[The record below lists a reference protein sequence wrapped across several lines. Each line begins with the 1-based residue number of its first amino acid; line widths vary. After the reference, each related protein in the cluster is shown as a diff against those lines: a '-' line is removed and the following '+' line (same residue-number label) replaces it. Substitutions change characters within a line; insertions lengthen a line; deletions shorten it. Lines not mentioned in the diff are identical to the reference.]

1 VRYSWGMR
9 LLFLNS
15 WDARQR
21 DELVEFIQDQTET
34 VDVFC
39 FQEAE
44 KNMQQVCR
52 ELLGDYQEFRAHKYI
67 SDKDEMTQTTY
78 VRRGIEVSES
88 GEILQ
93 GQKDVGLGLYVQLAS
108 EAGPLYVCNFHGMSR
123 PVDKLDNPG
132 RIEASRKLIEYFKHK
147 PLSIIGGDFNML
159 PDTEA
164 IRMFSEEG
172 FQDLIEEYGIPT
184 TRNHLIWDLYPD
196 TKQYYADYVFLS
208 PGLQVREFLVPDNT
222 VSDHLP
228 QIVDVDLR
236 ASHSISGSLS
246 REASRT

>member
-1 VRYSWGMR
+1 MR
-9 LLFLNS
+9 LLFLNT

-21 DELVEFIQDQTET
+21 DELVEFIQDQIEIT
-34 VDVFC
+34 DVFC

-44 KNMQQVCR
+44 KNMQDVCR
-52 ELLGDYQEFRAHKYI
+52 ELLGHYQEFRAHKYI
-67 SDKDEMTQTTY
+67 SEKDEMTQRTY
-78 VRRGIEVSES
+78 VKRGLDVIDS

-93 GQKDVGLGLYVQLAS
+93 GRMDVGLGLYVELAN
-108 EAGPLYVCNFHGMSR
+108 EAGPVYICNFHGMSR

-132 RIEASRKLIEYFKHK
+132 RIEASKKLIEHFKDK
-147 PLSIIGGDFNML
+147 PRVVIGGDFNML

-164 IRMFSEEG
+164 IRMFSAEG
-172 FQDLIEEYGIPT
+172 FQDLISDYSIPT
-184 TRNHLIWDLYPD
+184 TRNHLIWDIYPD

-208 PGLQVREFLVPDNT
+208 PDLKAREFLVPNNT

-228 QIVDVDLR
+228 QIVDIDVDAVSATSDSR
-236 ASHSISGSLS
+236 R